1 METTLRRGPRGGAR
15 HWQGEGPFQ
24 FLSTLSLNSLSKR
37 GKGTSCPTIYNDNDN
52 ERRSSVLSAVAPLP

>member
-15 HWQGEGPFQ
+15 YWQGEGPFSV
-24 FLSTLSLNSLSKR
+24 FKHSNSLSKR